1 MIAILQART
10 GSKRFP
16 NKVLKKINNLTILE
30 HIINRLKFSKKIRKI
45 IVATTNKDADYKIEQ
60 LSKKNDISCFRG
72 SSSNVLNRYVKCA
85 EFYNAKDIIRLTAD
99 DPFVDPYLIDK
110 LINKYK
116 KGAYDFV
123 SNTPNKT
130 YPLGLDITIV
140 KFSILSKIELL
151 TSKKKHLEHVVTFLF
166 ENKNKYKYFYFD
178 RKIDEF
184 SQMRWTI
191 DYETDLKFVRK
202 IYKNLYQKNKIFL
215 FNDIVKFIK
224 SSES

>member
-1 MIAILQART
+1 M
-10 GSKRFP
+10 
-16 NKVLKKINNLTILE
+16 
-30 HIINRLKFSKKIRKI
+30 
-45 IVATTNKDADYKIEQ
+45 
-60 LSKKNDISCFRG
+60 
-72 SSSNVLNRYVKCA
+72 
-85 EFYNAKDIIRLTAD
+85 
-99 DPFVDPYLIDK
+99 
-110 LINKYK
+110 INKYK